1 MKVQIYAEDT
11 HINGNSVRMLDEEAM
26 PVDTR
31 ESMLYY
37 ATKLTPERCVSCQE
51 V

>member
-1 MKVQIYAEDT
+1 MKVQIYAEDI
-11 HINGNSVRMLDEEAM
+11 HINGNSVRRLDEGAM

-37 ATKLTPERCVSCQE
+37 ATKLTPERYVS
-51 V
+51 